1 MRKVTSMT
9 LFDTSAGR
17 RLSITYS
24 EISDTGQILRSNIRV
39 DRILVTDE
47 MIAHADALAEYAQS
61 VVSETEG

>member
-9 LFDTSAGR
+9 LFNTSAGR

-39 DRILVTDE
+39 DRILVTEDI
-47 MIAHADALAEYAQS
+47 IAHADALAEYAQS
-61 VVSETEG
+61 VISETE

>member
-1 MRKVTSMT
+1 MKKVTSMT

-61 VVSETEG
+61 IVSETEG

>member
-9 LFDTSAGR
+9 LFNTSAGR

-39 DRILVTDE
+39 DRILVTEDI
-47 MIAHADALAEYAQS
+47 IAHADALAEYAQS
-61 VVSETEG
+61 VINETE